1 MGEQIKDFT
10 NYLMEVRQASQNTI
24 RAYENDLKKMK
35 SYLRGQGIEDVSKIT
50 ETNLNSYVLSL
61 EKEGMSPASVSRH
74 IASVSRHIAS
84 MKSFML
90 FLLKKGSINGDP
102 SERIKAPKVIKKS
115 PQILDE
121 DQIVSLLNQ
130 PNTKTTKGIR
140 DKAML
145 ELMYATG
152 MKVSEITAI
161 KVSDINLIG
170 SYLTCGDKQERNIP
184 FGSVARKALEAYMD
198 VRNDLISNN
207 ENEYLFLNS
216 RGQQLSR
223 QGLWKILKGYAKKVG
238 TFDIN
243 PNMIRNSFAAH
254 MIENGAD
261 IGVVQKFLGH
271 TDISNTHIYLT
282 NQNKNS
288 REVYMSTHP
297 RA

>member
-74 IASVSRHIAS
+74 IAS

-140 DKAML
+140 DMAML

>member
-61 EKEGMSPASVSRH
+61 EKEGMSP
-74 IASVSRHIAS
+74 ASVSRHIAS

-216 RGQQLSR
+216 HGQQLSR

>member
-1 MGEQIKDFT
+1 
-10 NYLMEVRQASQNTI
+10 
-24 RAYENDLKKMK
+24 
-35 SYLRGQGIEDVSKIT
+35 
-50 ETNLNSYVLSL
+50 
-61 EKEGMSPASVSRH
+61 
-74 IASVSRHIAS
+74 
-84 MKSFML
+84 
-90 FLLKKGSINGDP
+90 
-102 SERIKAPKVIKKS
+102 
-115 PQILDE
+115 
-121 DQIVSLLNQ
+121 
-130 PNTKTTKGIR
+130 
-140 DKAML
+140 ML

-198 VRNDLISNN
+198 VRNDLMSNN

-243 PNMIRNSFAAH
+243 PNIIRNSFAAH